1 MDEKEFLE
9 FLIKNTNEFTDD
21 FLARVDDYTLSG
33 KAAKNAIS
41 GLRSYVVFLTEKR
54 LKILDDRKEE

>member
-21 FLARVDDYTLSG
+21 FLARVDDYTLTG
-33 KAAKNAIS
+33 KATKNAIS
-41 GLRSYVVFLTEKR
+41 GLRSYVLFLTEKR